1 VTATHTTNETDIS
14 LYVGDGEENT
24 GIGYT
29 SGIFLRDGLLSVSM
43 FDEDDL
49 ESIRESAADWETERL
64 DPVLDAYGERQDRFA
79 TVSNM
84 EVDRLYT
91 PNDIEDIDYG
101 EDLGFPGEP
110 PFTRGIYPTMHRG
123 RTWTMRQFAG
133 FGTPDET
140 NERFHYLIEE
150 GQTGLSTA
158 FDMPTLM
165 GIDSD
170 HKMSRGEV
178 GKEGVAVDTLRDM
191 EILFDGIDLGEVSTS
206 FTINP
211 SAAVIYAMYIALA
224 DQQGVPREEVR
235 GTLQNDMFK
244 EFIAQKEWVVPPEP
258 SLRIVTDIIEFS
270 VENTPKF
277 KPVSISGYHIR
288 EAGSTAI
295 QELAFTLAD
304 GMAYVEDCLDRGM
317 DIDEFGPTLSFFFN
331 SHNSLFEEVAK
342 FRAARRIWGRVMDE
356 WYGAETD
363 EARMLKFHTQTA
375 GQSLTAQ
382 QPLNNV
388 ARVTIQ
394 ALAAVLG
401 GTQSLHTNSYD
412 EALALPSEQAV
423 RVALRTQQIIADESG
438 AADIIDPLGGSFAV
452 ESLTNEV
459 EREAMDYITEIK
471 EMGDGSMREGVL
483 AGINDGFFQREI
495 QDAAYE
501 YQERVEREE
510 ETVVGVNKYEIEEDT
525 QPDLLQVDKEV
536 EERQKERLKS
546 VKAERDDAAVEEALE
561 RIDEAARNGDNVMP
575 AIIDAVKA
583 YATMGEIMGVFE
595 EYYGSYRETV
605 NVA

>member
-1 VTATHTTNETDIS
+1 
-14 LYVGDGEENT
+14 
-24 GIGYT
+24 
-29 SGIFLRDGLLSVSM
+29 M
-43 FDEDDL
+43 FDESEL
-49 ESIRESAADWETERL
+49 AEIRDSRGEWEEQRL

-91 PNDIEDIDYG
+91 PDDIADIDVG

-110 PFTRGIYPTMHRG
+110 PFTRGVYPTMYRG

-133 FGTPDET
+133 FGTAEET
-140 NERFHYLIEE
+140 NERFHYLTEE

-170 HKMSRGEV
+170 DRMANGEV

-211 SAAVIYAMYIALA
+211 SAPVIYAMYIALA
-224 DQQGVPREEVR
+224 DQQGVPRGEIR

-244 EFIAQKEWVVPPEP
+244 EFIAQKEWVIPPEP
-258 SLRIVTDIIEFS
+258 SLRLVTDVIEYS
-270 VENTPKF
+270 VDETPKF

-288 EAGSTAI
+288 EAGSTAAE
-295 QELAFTLAD
+295 ELAFTLAD
-304 GMAYVEDCLDRGM
+304 GMAYVEDCIERGM
-317 DIDEFGPTLSFFFN
+317 DVDEFGPTLSFFFN
-331 SHNSLFEEVAK
+331 SHNSIFEEVAK
-342 FRAARRIWGRVMDE
+342 FRAARRIWSRVMAE
-356 WYGAETD
+356 WYDAETD

-382 QPLNNV
+382 QPLNNIV
-388 ARVTIQ
+388 RVTLQ

-423 RVALRTQQIIADESG
+423 RVALRTQQIIAEESG
-438 AADIIDPLGGSFAV
+438 AADIVDPLGGSFAV
-452 ESLTNEV
+452 ESLTDEM
-459 EREAMDYITEIK
+459 EAEAMAYIEEIK

-483 AGINDGFFQREI
+483 TGIQEGYFQREI
-495 QDAAYE
+495 QDSAYE
-501 YQERVEREE
+501 YQERVERDE
-510 ETVVGVNKYEIEEDT
+510 ETVVGVNEYTIEEDT
-525 QPDLLQVDKEV
+525 EPDLLQVDKGVQKRQRDRLAEV
-536 EERQKERLKS
+536 KE
-546 VKAERDDAAVEEALE
+546 ERDDEAVEAALE
-561 RIDEAARNGDNVMP
+561 SVREAARSDENVMP
-575 AIIDAVKA
+575 SIIEAVKA

-595 EYYGSYRETV
+595 EYHGSYRETV